1 MLVCSP
7 RFGFCIAVVCA
18 ALQSFTAVSSAEEKK
33 STDNAKP
40 TVSTEKPAAPVEK
53 FNLEYKFKPGE
64 TLRWNVVHKATVK
77 STVQGTSQTA
87 WTSSTSTKVWRVEN
101 VSEEGEITFTH
112 LVERVQMANQISG
125 RAKVEWD
132 SNSKDDVPHGYQDA
146 AKAVGVPLTEVRM
159 DSHGKVLQRLE
170 KLNQPGA
177 SSDTPITIPLPE
189 IPVAVGGFW
198 LEPHELKLA
207 QKAGGTKNVQTRRRF
222 ELKSV
227 KNGVAVIAVDFQV
240 LTPIQDPTLE
250 AQLVQR
256 MAKGEVRFDVT
267 AGRILSQK
275 FDVDKRLHD
284 FSGPGSLMHHLSRFT
299 EDLTEGSEDQPKAE
313 EKVATKPAAE
323 APVTSEKK

>member
-7 RFGFCIAVVCA
+7 RVGFCIAVVCA
-18 ALQSFTAVSSAEEKK
+18 ALQSLTGAAAEEKG
-33 STDNAKP
+33 STTAAKP
-40 TVSTEKPAAPVEK
+40 MAAAAKPATPAEK
-53 FNLEYKFKPGE
+53 YRLEYKFKPGE
-64 TLRWNVVHKATVK
+64 TLRWDVVHKATVK
-77 STVQGTSQTA
+77 TTVQGTTQTA
-87 WTSSTSTKVWRVEN
+87 WTSSSSVKVWRIEN
-101 VSEEGEITFTH
+101 VAEDGEITFTH

-132 SNSKDDVPHGYQDA
+132 STSKADVPHGYQDA

-159 DSHGKVLQRLE
+159 DANGKVLQRLE

-177 SSDTPITIPLPE
+177 SSDTPITIPLPPG
-189 IPVAVGGFW
+189 PVAVGGFW

-207 QKAGGTKNVQTRRRF
+207 LKGGGSKNVQTRRRF

-227 KNGVAVIAVDFQV
+227 KNGVAVISVDFQV
-240 LTPIQDPTLE
+240 LTPLQDPTLE

-275 FDVDKRLHD
+275 FDVDKRLHE
-284 FSGPGSLMHHLSRFT
+284 FSGPSSLMHHVSRFT
-299 EDLTEGSEDQPKAE
+299 EELTDGSADQPKAE
-313 EKVATKPAAE
+313 QKVATKPAE
-323 APVTSEKK
+323 ETPTTSEKK